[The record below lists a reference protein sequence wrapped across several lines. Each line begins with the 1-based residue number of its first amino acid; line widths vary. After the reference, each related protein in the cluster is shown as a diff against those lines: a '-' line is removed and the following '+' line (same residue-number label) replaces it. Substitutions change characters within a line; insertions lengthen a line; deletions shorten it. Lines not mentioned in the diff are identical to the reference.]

1 MKSGQRNTDI
11 HRELIELCR
20 KHDRSAQIK
29 IYELYYKA
37 MYNTSFRIVNN
48 TMEAEDIMQDAFL
61 DAFRKL
67 DTFKGDSS
75 FGAWLKKIVVNK
87 SLDSIKKK
95 KIFVE
100 QQEDEIE
107 LADEKDTEELDSSVG
122 RVEEV
127 KSVLDNLPDQYRIIL
142 SLYLL
147 EGYDQQEI
155 AEILSISNNNVRIRY
170 MRAKQKLVKEV
181 AKSNK
186 HYMNTL
192 KN

>member
-37 MYNTSFRIVNN
+37 MYNTSFRIVND

-107 LADEKDTEELDSSVG
+107 LADEKDAEELDSSVG